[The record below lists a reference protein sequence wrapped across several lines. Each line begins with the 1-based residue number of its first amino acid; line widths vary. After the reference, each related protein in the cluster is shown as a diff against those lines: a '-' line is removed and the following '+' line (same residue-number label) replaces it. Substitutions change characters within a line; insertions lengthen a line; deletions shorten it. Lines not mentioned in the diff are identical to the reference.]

1 MPTLESRPQA
11 RGPQQSASQVVN
23 LPKGTSIAPDFPM
36 ALPRLERC
44 CSTDKKSIVWICNY
58 KHGSRRSS
66 CHRDPDH
73 VRREV
78 ILIARSINDGKDL
91 VQHDF
96 PDQTSS
102 FLEMPELGQVVAAPA
117 LPCTPPSLQSGLP
130 APPIQVLRSSY
141 KVAAEPAPLSAR
153 TQDQIKASQNSPTP
167 TTSYSYT
174 PTPTPPTSKFTSRR
188 AVRAANLE

>member
-1 MPTLESRPQA
+1 LCKR
-11 RGPQQSASQVVN
+11 N
-23 LPKGTSIAPDFPM
+23 PKRAKMQKSW
-36 ALPRLERC
+36 LPRLERC
-44 CSTDKKSIVWICNY
+44 CSTDMKSIVWICNY

-78 ILIARSINDGKDL
+78 ILIARSINDDKDL

-102 FLEMPELGQVVAAPA
+102 FLEMPELGQFVAA

-130 APPIQVLRSSY
+130 APPRQVLRSSY
-141 KVAAEPAPLSAR
+141 SPIC
-153 TQDQIKASQNSPTP
+153 QDQIKASQNGPTP
-167 TTSYSYT
+167 TTSYSY
-174 PTPTPPTSKFTSRR
+174 TPTPPTSKFTSRR